1 MSWKKVINLCDFVA
15 LYRSSSQTQDDILSF
30 SQYFELTLGKLSE
43 NNSYLLVAIGDS
55 NAELRHWYSQN
66 TNTFEEISVENVASQ
81 IIWIASNHN
90 GT

>member
-15 LYRSSSQTQDDILSF
+15 LYRFSSQTQDDILSF

-43 NNSYLLVAIGDS
+43 NNSYLLAAIGDS

-81 IIWIASNHN
+81 IIWIASNHK